1 MYEVKYWKTTD
12 GKTFQDEKEA
22 NDWQKRIDGGEQDV
36 VYYTSQPLT
45 EEGKKRIAKKYRH
58 ALNSM
63 PISLVKYLSQRVSLF
78 FLLTR
83 RTSFQKFPEIRSIG
97 SGY

>member
-22 NDWQKRIDGGEQDV
+22 DDWQKRIDGGEQDV

-45 EEGKKRIAKKYRH
+45 EEGKKRIAKRIVEYVQREINKTS
-58 ALNSM
+58 LND
-63 PISLVKYLSQRVSLF
+63 
-78 FLLTR
+78 
-83 RTSFQKFPEIRSIG
+83 EN
-97 SGY
+97 